1 MFRAT
6 LMNGDDLETI
16 HNETTSSLKV
26 VDDTLVEGTE
36 GIDTYSF
43 SLNMDN
49 PGYNI
54 LYPFKTLIQIVNTEK
69 NKVVFDGFIKRYSA
83 TMTSEGVYKRNVI
96 AYQGIGLLKQTKQLY
111 GEYHDLT
118 PKEFLQ
124 VMIDEHN
131 RQTDGW
137 KKFYLGEVTVTNSTD
152 NVYRFLDE
160 ESNTYDAIY
169 EKLINRLGGELKARL
184 TDGKWYLDWKTAFGE
199 TSQTEIRVGKNLKD
213 AERDLGTDNV
223 ATRFFIYGAD
233 FEIGIIDRFENTDDG
248 QKAVVEFGEN
258 MRDILKSELPSGST
272 VGSYILYRDDAILLG
287 NENSKPYL
295 TIGEVNNGKDYID
308 DPVAFSQF
316 GTVVESVKFDDVMN
330 KANLKNKGQA
340 YVNSYNQV
348 TDSNQI
354 TALDLSLINQDI
366 DSFEVYNYYPYNNP
380 GIAEK
385 NLVRVIEK
393 RTSLSNPQNASLTI
407 GDKFI
412 KASKYQSNMN
422 KTSKAVEEVRK
433 TVTNQNMRISKVSS
447 TVLSVSNEV
456 KTINTAIQSINTK
469 IGDADIPG
477 LQVAI
482 NNLNAVVDV
491 LNQSIGDIPNYGLAT
506 ITDSGLMSSLDKV
519 KLDGIQLATGTKD
532 GLLVKEDKQ
541 KLNRITA
548 NQAIDLDQFKADFL
562 TLKAIV
568 DGMAVE

>member
-1 MFRAT
+1 MFKVT
-6 LMNGDDLETI
+6 LMNGEDIKTI

-26 VDDTLVEGTE
+26 IDDTLVEGIE

-54 LYPFKTLIQIVNTEK
+54 LYPFKTLIQIVNTKK

-83 TMTSEGVYKRNVI
+83 TMTSDGVYKRNVV

-131 RQTDGW
+131 RQTDDW

-160 ESNTYDAIY
+160 ESNTHDAIY
-169 EKLINRLGGELKARL
+169 EKLVNRLGGELRARL
-184 TDGKWYLDWKTAFGE
+184 ADGKWYLDWKTSFGE

-233 FEIGIIDRFENTDDG
+233 FEIGIIDRFENTDEG

-258 MRDILKSELPSGST
+258 MRDIPKSDLPPGAT
-272 VGSYILYRDDAILLG
+272 VGSYILYREDTILLG

-308 DPVAFSQF
+308 DPVGIAQF
-316 GTVVESVKFDDVMN
+316 GIIVEHVKFEDVMN
-330 KANLKNKGQA
+330 KANLISKGQA

-380 GIAEK
+380 GISEK

-433 TVTNQNMRISKVSS
+433 TVTNQNMRISKVNS

-482 NNLNAVVDV
+482 NNLNTVVDE
-491 LNQSIGDIPNYGLAT
+491 LNLSIGNIPSYGLVT
-506 ITDSGLMSSLDKV
+506 ITEEGLMSSIDKV
-519 KLDGIQLATGTKD
+519 KLDGIQLATGIKD
-532 GLLVKEDKQ
+532 GLLAKEDKQ

-548 NQAIDLDQFKADFL
+548 NQAIDLDQLMSDFL
-562 TLKAIV
+562 ALKEIV
-568 DGMAVE
+568 EGMTE

>member
-1 MFRAT
+1 MFKVT
-6 LMNGDDLETI
+6 LTNEGKTETI

-26 VDDTLVEGTE
+26 TDDTLVEGTE

-43 SLNMDN
+43 SLNMNN

-54 LYPFKTLIQIVNTEK
+54 LYPFKTLIQIVNTKK

-83 TMTSEGVYKRNVI
+83 IMTSDGLYKRNVT
-96 AYQGIGLLKQTKQLY
+96 AYQGIGLLKQTKQVY
-111 GEYHDLT
+111 GEYHELT
-118 PKEFLQ
+118 PKQFLQ

-131 RQTDGW
+131 RQTDDW

-160 ESNTYDAIY
+160 DSNTYDAIY
-169 EKLINRLGGELKARL
+169 EKLVNRLGGELRARL
-184 TDGKWYLDWKTAFGE
+184 VDGKWYLDWKTSFGE

-258 MRDILKSELPSGST
+258 MRDIPKSDLPSGAT
-272 VGSYILYRDDAILLG
+272 VGSYILYHEDTILLG

-308 DPVAFSQF
+308 DPAAFSQF
-316 GTVVESVKFDDVMN
+316 GTVVESVKFEEVTN
-330 KANLKNKGQA
+330 KTNLINKGQA

-348 TDSNQI
+348 TDSNQV
-354 TALDLSLINQDI
+354 TALDLSLIGQDI
-366 DSFEVYNYYPYNNP
+366 DSFEVYNYYPLNNP

-385 NLVRVIEK
+385 NLIRVIEK
-393 RTSLSNPQNASLTI
+393 RSSLSNPQNASLTI

-433 TVTNQNMRISKVSS
+433 TVTNQNLRISKVNS
-447 TVLSVSNEV
+447 TVLSVSNDV
-456 KTINTAIQSINTK
+456 RTINTAIQSINNK

-482 NNLNAVVDV
+482 NNLNDVVDV

-506 ITDSGLMSSLDKV
+506 TTEAGLMASLDKV

-541 KLNRITA
+541 KLNLITA

-562 TLKAIV
+562 ALKEKV
-568 DGMAVE
+568 DSMTIE